1 MSSMGTKTTEPAPK
15 VGHSCLVSASIQEY
29 LQESENLQSPLRR
42 EQGQVEVKT
51 MTTRSTSLDRS
62 EMQIL

>member
-1 MSSMGTKTTEPAPK
+1 MSSMGTKTTVPAPR
-15 VGHSCLVSASIQEY
+15 VGHLCLVSASIQEY

-42 EQGQVEVKT
+42 EQGQVQVKT